1 MAITQAMCT
10 SFKKELLEGKH
21 DFSSAGHTFKIALF
35 SAAATLSAG
44 TTNFTTSGEVVGS
57 GYTTGGETITQLE
70 PTTDGTTGFVD
81 FNDVTF
87 TGVTLTARGAVIY
100 NSTTEGSSSTTNA
113 VCVLDFSADQTANAG
128 NFTISFPSADGTNAI
143 VRIE

>member
-1 MAITQAMCT
+1 MAISQAMCT

-57 GYTTGGETITQLE
+57 GYTTGGETITQSE

-81 FNDVTF
+81 FNNVTF

>member
-57 GYTTGGETITQLE
+57 GYTTGGETITQSE

-81 FNDVTF
+81 FNNVTF

>member
-1 MAITQAMCT
+1 MAISQAMCT

-44 TTNFTTSGEVVGS
+44 TTNFTTSGEVTGS
-57 GYTTGGETITQLE
+57 GYTTGGETITQSE

-100 NSTTEGSSSTTNA
+100 NTTTEGSSNTTNA
-113 VCVLDFSADQTANAG
+113 VCVLDFSADQTATAG
-128 NFTISFPSADGTNAI
+128 NFTVSFPSADGTNAI

>member
-1 MAITQAMCT
+1 MAISQAMCT

-44 TTNFTTSGEVVGS
+44 TTNFTTFGEVTGS
-57 GYTTGGETITQLE
+57 GYTTGGETITQSE

-100 NSTTEGSSSTTNA
+100 NTTTEGSSNTTNA
-113 VCVLDFSADQTANAG
+113 VCVLDFSADQTATAG
-128 NFTISFPSADGTNAI
+128 NFTVSFPSADGTNAI

>member
-1 MAITQAMCT
+1 MAISQAMCT

-35 SAAATLSAG
+35 SAGATLSAG
-44 TTNFTTSGEVVGS
+44 TTSYVTTGEVTGS
-57 GYTTGGETITQLE
+57 GYSAGGETITQSE

-100 NSTTEGSSSTTNA
+100 NTTTEGSSNTTNA
-113 VCVLDFSADQTANAG
+113 VCVLDFSADKTATAG
-128 NFTISFPSADGTNAI
+128 NFTVSFPSADGTNAI

>member
-81 FNDVTF
+81 FNNVTF

>member
-1 MAITQAMCT
+1 MAISQAMCT

-44 TTNFTTSGEVVGS
+44 TTNFTTSGEVTGS
-57 GYTTGGETITQLE
+57 GYTTGGETITQSE

-81 FNDVTF
+81 FNNVTF

-100 NSTTEGSSSTTNA
+100 NSTTEGSSNTTNA

-128 NFTISFPSADGTNAI
+128 NFTVSFPSADGTNAI